1 MMASIMPGKV
11 RRIVTGV
18 NAACRSFI
26 LSDTLLPTAD
36 VSPGAPVRV
45 GLWTTESAPASNKG
59 MHDPVPDGVITRTPP
74 AHRGGSVIRVTDIAP
89 DARHAYTSED
99 LQRRGCKTTPE
110 RSARHPG
117 FHATDTVDY
126 AICLEGEVWAVL
138 DEDETLM
145 RPGDVLIQRGTYHA
159 WSNRSDRVCRMLFVL
174 IDAEPLKNH

>member
-1 MMASIMPGKV
+1 MPGKV

-18 NAACRSFI
+18 NAAGRSCI
-26 LSDTLLPTAD
+26 LSDTRFPTTD
-36 VSPGAPVRV
+36 VAVGEPVRV
-45 GLWTTESAPASNKG
+45 GLWTTEAAPASNTG
-59 MHDPVPDGVITRTPP
+59 THDPVPEGVIVRTPP
-74 AHRGGSVIRVTDIAP
+74 AHRGGSVVRITDIPP
-89 DARHAYTSED
+89 DRTHAYD
-99 LQRRGCKTTPE
+99 PDNLRQRGCKTTPD

-159 WSNRSDRVCRMLFVL
+159 WANRSDTICRMAFIL
-174 IDAEPLKNH
+174 IDAEPLENH

>member
-1 MMASIMPGKV
+1 MPGKV

-18 NAACRSFI
+18 NGAGRSYI
-26 LSDTLLPTAD
+26 VSDTRLPTTD
-36 VSPGAPVRV
+36 VAPGHPVRV
-45 GLWTTESAPASNKG
+45 GLWTTDSARPSNTG
-59 MHDPVPDGVITRTPP
+59 NQDPVPDGVILRTPP
-74 AHRGGSVIRVTDIAP
+74 AHRGGSVIRVTDIPP
-89 DARHAYTSED
+89 DKAHAYD
-99 LQRRGCKTTPE
+99 PDNLRQRGCKTTPD

-159 WSNRSDRVCRMLFVL
+159 WSNRSDGICRMLFVL
-174 IDAEPLKNH
+174 IDAEPLENH

>member
-1 MMASIMPGKV
+1 MPGKV

-18 NAACRSFI
+18 NDAGRSCI
-26 LSDTLLPTAD
+26 LSDTLLPTTE
-36 VSPGAPVRV
+36 VGPGEPVRA

-59 MHDPVPDGVITRTPP
+59 TEDPVPDGVILRTPP
-74 AHRGGSVIRVTDIAP
+74 AHRGGSVIRITDIAP
-89 DARHAYTSED
+89 DARRAYTPED
-99 LQRRGCKTTPE
+99 LSRRGCKTSPE

-126 AICLEGEVWAVL
+126 AVCLEGEIWAVL

-145 RPGDVLIQRGTYHA
+145 RPGDVLVQRGTYHA
-159 WSNRSDRVCRMLFVL
+159 WSNRSDRVARMLFVL

>member
-1 MMASIMPGKV
+1 MPGKV

-18 NAACRSFI
+18 NAAGRSCI
-26 LSDTLLPTAD
+26 LSDSLLPAAE
-36 VSPGAPVRV
+36 VKPGEAVRV
-45 GLWTTESAPASNKG
+45 GLWMTESAPASNQG
-59 MHDPVPDGVITRTPP
+59 AHDPVPDGVILRTPP
-74 AHRGGSVIRVTDIAP
+74 AHRGGTVIRITDIPP
-89 DARHAYTSED
+89 DTRRAYTPEE

-126 AICLEGEVWAVL
+126 VICLEGEVWAVL

-159 WSNRSDRVCRMLFVL
+159 WSNRSDRVARMLFVL

>member
-1 MMASIMPGKV
+1 MPGKV

-18 NAACRSFI
+18 NAAGRSFI
-26 LSDTLLPTAD
+26 LSDTMFPTAA
-36 VSPGAPVRV
+36 VAPGSPVRT
-45 GLWTTESAPASNKG
+45 GLWATTAAPSSNDG
-59 MHDPVPDGVITRTPP
+59 AHDPVPDGVIMQTPP
-74 AHRGGSVIRVTDIAP
+74 AHRGGTVVRLTDIVP
-89 DARHAYTSED
+89 DKERAYSPDE
-99 LQRRGCKTTPE
+99 LRRRNCKTTPE

-126 AICLEGEVWAVL
+126 AVCLEGEVWAVL

-159 WSNRSDRVCRMLFVL
+159 WSNRSDRICRMLFVL